1 MQQYMTSDLQFGF
14 KEGNK
19 YAWDFAEFNFREFY
33 CFSPSSITDV
43 SWGYLRHVYRNIH
56 QTVTEK

>member
-1 MQQYMTSDLQFGF
+1 MTFELQYGF

-19 YAWDFAEFNFREFY
+19 YAWDFAEFNFREFH
-33 CFSPSSITDV
+33 CFSPSLIRNVTC
-43 SWGYLRHVYRNIH
+43 GFTRHFYKNIH